1 MPAHQRAVALCGL
14 EHDIASLPDGENT
27 VIGDQ
32 GSTLSGGQKQRLSLA
47 RAVYADADVY
57 LLDDVLSAVDSSL
70 ADRIFKEVGGVL
82 RTPFVDWRFVVTMYC
97 IVLRVVCLCL
107 RLCVFGAALCFWGEQ
122 VICGILQHKTRIVI
136 THQLRFVSNRGVSRV
151 VVLGLTG
158 SIVASGSYVDVQHA
172 LPSDIRVEQTED
184 VADPD
189 DAETKVYLDA
199 TSASESKP
207 IDDDSDVMIDMATAI
222 PASAPGGRVD
232 DDDDADCGDADAIVA
247 AGAGAGSGAVA
258 SSDAALTRLQD
269 STATARDTVVDTTTL
284 RVRKPPTVVST
295 GGTTTVKPAVTASST
310 TTAAGKPSSATQNP
324 EAHAKGRLKLGVLM
338 RYIAAYGNGPALA
351 LIVATFVLTQVV
363 SRSQSST
370 FTCMHWHGRMRTRGC
385 LFWSLGYL
393 VAD

>member
-1 MPAHQRAVALCGL
+1 M
-14 EHDIASLPDGENT
+14 
-27 VIGDQ
+27 
-32 GSTLSGGQKQRLSLA
+32 
-47 RAVYADADVY
+47 
-57 LLDDVLSAVDSSL
+57 
-70 ADRIFKEVGGVL
+70 
-82 RTPFVDWRFVVTMYC
+82 
-97 IVLRVVCLCL
+97 
-107 RLCVFGAALCFWGEQ
+107 
-122 VICGILQHKTRIVI
+122 QHKTRIVI
-136 THQLRFVSNRGVSRV
+136 THQLRFVSNRAVSRV
-151 VVLGLTG
+151 VVLGLSG

-189 DAETKVYLDA
+189 DAESKADA
-199 TSASESKP
+199 TSASESKAV
-207 IDDDSDVMIDMATAI
+207 DDDSDVIDMATAI

-269 STATARDTVVDTTTL
+269 STATARDTVVDTTAL

-351 LIVATFVLTQVV
+351 LIVATYVLTQVV
-363 SRSQSST
+363 SRP
-370 FTCMHWHGRMRTRGC
+370 H
-385 LFWSLGYL
+385 
-393 VAD
+393 

>member
-158 SIVASGSYVDVQHA
+158 SIVASGSYVDVQHV

-184 VADPD
+184 ASVADPD
-189 DAETKVYLDA
+189 DAESKADA
-199 TSASESKP
+199 TSASESKAV
-207 IDDDSDVMIDMATAI
+207 DDDSDVIDMATAI

-232 DDDDADCGDADAIVA
+232 DDDDAGCGDADAIVA
-247 AGAGAGSGAVA
+247 TGAGAGSGAVA

-351 LIVATFVLTQVV
+351 LIVATYVLTQVV
-363 SRSQSST
+363 SRPHQQSST
-370 FTCMHWHGRMRTRGC
+370 FMCMRDRMRTRGC
-385 LFWSLGYL
+385 L
-393 VAD
+393 